1 MRVFHLLEIRL
12 SGNPAIRHITR
23 APQRFVPYA

>member
-1 MRVFHLLEIRL
+1 VFLHLLEIRL

-23 APQRFVPYA
+23 APQHLVSYA